1 MNNLCK
7 YVIIIEAI
15 TYSNLKNISKWEREK
30 KKEERERRKRKE
42 KEERKKRKEE
52 RNKILIE
59 RKE

>member
-30 KKEERERRKRKE
+30 KKEERERRKK
-42 KEERKKRKEE
+42 KEERGKK
-52 RNKILIE
+52 
-59 RKE
+59 